1 MSKTVNELWLGPFRS
16 VIIQPFGDLRMVLFQ
31 RLAKCLWVLI
41 SIFTDDFTCRK
52 VLSMEDMLQV
62 T

>member
-1 MSKTVNELWLGPFRS
+1 
-16 VIIQPFGDLRMVLFQ
+16 MVLFQ